1 MSTPYIYPPHSIKFG
16 TLLFLA
22 SECTSWDIVDS
33 KSHCH
38 AHDKNEKYVQLR
50 EETLKAR
57 GIDTKKPASLDGEVT
72 LLNNNHQQPPRNP
85 YHQRQQQQQSAS
97 GGVGGGMMMQQMTG
111 LIHNEF
117 LSRLASNNDTS
128 ETRVAE
134 EQRRQITK
142 QKKDMRIT
150 EVLMENF
157 KKTVTLAE
165 SNAAIENARSAN
177 SNNNRAVDAKENQTP
192 STTVS
197 SQQQRMDG
205 DIPTISLQ
213 NTFFVEGVKI
223 GYVGSSLLCRF
234 LLFIGCTFN
243 LHTHCIP
250 YTAGHFPKL

>member
-1 MSTPYIYPPHSIKFG
+1 MG
-16 TLLFLA
+16 TSYCLA
-22 SECTSWDIVDS
+22 SECTSWDMDS

-38 AHDKNEKYVQLR
+38 AHDKNETYVQLR

-57 GIDTKKPASLDGEVT
+57 GVDTKKSASLDGEVT
-72 LLNNNHQQPPRNP
+72 LLNPPRNP
-85 YHQRQQQQQSAS
+85 YHHRQQQQQQQSAS
-97 GGVGGGMMMQQMTG
+97 SGGMMMQQMMTG

-157 KKTVTLAE
+157 KKIVSLAE
-165 SNAAIENARSAN
+165 GNAASVEDGRGAN
-177 SNNNRAVDAKENQTP
+177 SNNRALDAKENQTP
-192 STTVS
+192 SSTTVS

-223 GYVGSSLLCRF
+223 G
-234 LLFIGCTFN
+234 
-243 LHTHCIP
+243 
-250 YTAGHFPKL
+250 

>member
-1 MSTPYIYPPHSIKFG
+1 M
-16 TLLFLA
+16 
-22 SECTSWDIVDS
+22 DS

-38 AHDKNEKYVQLR
+38 AHDKHETYVQLR
-50 EETLKAR
+50 EETLKSR
-57 GIDTKKPASLDGEVT
+57 GVDTKKSASLDGEVT
-72 LLNNNHQQPPRNP
+72 LLNPPRNP
-85 YHQRQQQQQSAS
+85 YHQRQQQQQQSAS
-97 GGVGGGMMMQQMTG
+97 SGGMMMQQMTG

-117 LSRLASNNDTS
+117 LSRLASNNDTT

-157 KKTVTLAE
+157 KKIVSLAE
-165 SNAAIENARSAN
+165 GGNAASVEDGRGAN
-177 SNNNRAVDAKENQTP
+177 SNNRALDAKENQTP
-192 STTVS
+192 SSTTVS

-223 GYVGSSLLCRF
+223 G
-234 LLFIGCTFN
+234 
-243 LHTHCIP
+243 
-250 YTAGHFPKL
+250 

>member
-1 MSTPYIYPPHSIKFG
+1 M
-16 TLLFLA
+16 
-22 SECTSWDIVDS
+22 DS

-72 LLNNNHQQPPRNP
+72 LLNSNHQQPPRNP
-85 YHQRQQQQQSAS
+85 YHQRQQQQQQQSAS

-177 SNNNRAVDAKENQTP
+177 SNNRAVDAKENQTP

-213 NTFFVEGVKI
+213 NNFFVEGVKI
-223 GYVGSSLLCRF
+223 GYVASFLCCFFCSLCEKDV
-234 LLFIGCTFN
+234 
-243 LHTHCIP
+243 H
-250 YTAGHFPKL
+250 

>member
-1 MSTPYIYPPHSIKFG
+1 M
-16 TLLFLA
+16 
-22 SECTSWDIVDS
+22 DS

-72 LLNNNHQQPPRNP
+72 LLNNHHQQPPRNP
-85 YHQRQQQQQSAS
+85 YHQRHQQRQSAS
-97 GGVGGGMMMQQMTG
+97 DGVGGMMMQQMTG

-177 SNNNRAVDAKENQTP
+177 SNNRAVDAKENQTP

-223 GYVGSSLLCRF
+223 G
-234 LLFIGCTFN
+234 
-243 LHTHCIP
+243 
-250 YTAGHFPKL
+250 